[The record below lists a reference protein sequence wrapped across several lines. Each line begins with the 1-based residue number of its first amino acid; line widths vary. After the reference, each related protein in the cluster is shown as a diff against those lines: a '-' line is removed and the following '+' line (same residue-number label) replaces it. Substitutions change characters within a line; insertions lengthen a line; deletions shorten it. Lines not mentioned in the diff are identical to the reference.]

1 MTGKMFCMAAVIL
14 ILFASI
20 FPFPFINY
28 IACCMPREPHTVI
41 IFIIITTLFILILVA
56 LIVLILFLYQRR
68 RIAYK
73 KGLEM
78 LKSDF
83 EKTLLTTQLEI
94 QEQTFQNISRE
105 IHDNIGLSLTLA
117 KLNLNTIDWKD
128 PGHSQE
134 KVAGS
139 VNFISRA
146 IEDLSYISKAL
157 HTGFVEENGLLRALE
172 LEINKI
178 QKLGIFTIQYDVT
191 GSPVYIQTQKELVIF
206 RIMQEVLNNSIKHS
220 GASVI
225 TVLLNYKSTVV
236 EIEINDNGKGFIN
249 TSSAHLAKKG
259 TGLMNIV
266 KRAAFIDGSC
276 QVNSCPGKGT
286 SVQMKIPY

>member
-1 MTGKMFCMAAVIL
+1 VAAVFL
-14 ILFASI
+14 ILYAGI
-20 FPFPFINY
+20 FPFLFINY

-68 RIAYK
+68 RIAYQ

-78 LKSDF
+78 LRSDF

-117 KLNLNTIDWKD
+117 KLNLNTINWNG
-128 PGHSQE
+128 PGHTQE
-134 KVAGS
+134 KVGGS
-139 VNFISRA
+139 INFISRA
-146 IEDLSYISKAL
+146 IEDLNYISKAL
-157 HTGFVEENGLLRALE
+157 HTGFIEENGLLKALE

-178 QKLGIFTIQYDVT
+178 QKLGIFTIRYHVT
-191 GSPVYIQTQKELVIF
+191 GSPVYMQTQKELVIF

-220 GASVI
+220 GATVI
-225 TVLLNYKSTVV
+225 MVVLNYQSSLV

-249 TSSAHLAKKG
+249 TSS
-259 TGLMNIV
+259 I
-266 KRAAFIDGSC
+266 
-276 QVNSCPGKGT
+276 QQPGKAPG
-286 SVQMKIPY
+286 

>member
-1 MTGKMFCMAAVIL
+1 MAAAYTIL
-14 ILFASI
+14 YASI

-28 IACCMPREPHTVI
+28 IACCMPREPHSVI
-41 IFIIITTLFILILVA
+41 IFIITTTLFILLLIA
-56 LIVLILFLYQRR
+56 LIVFMLFLYQRR
-68 RIAYK
+68 RISYQ
-73 KGLEM
+73 KGLEI

-117 KLNLNTIDWKD
+117 KLNLNTIDWQNT
-128 PGHSQE
+128 GHSQE
-134 KVAGS
+134 KVGGS
-139 VNFISRA
+139 IHFISRA

-157 HTGFVEENGLLRALE
+157 HTDFIEENGLLKALE

-178 QKLGIFTIQYDVT
+178 QKLGIFTIRYNVT
-191 GSPVYIQTQKELVIF
+191 GSPVYMQTQKELVIF

-220 GASVI
+220 GATVI
-225 TVLLNYKSTVV
+225 TVLLNYQSSLVN
-236 EIEINDNGKGFIN
+236 IEISDNGKGFIN
-249 TSSAHLAKKG
+249 RSSTDQPGKG

-266 KRAAFIDGSC
+266 RRAAFIDGSC
-276 QVNSCPGKGT
+276 QVNSFPGKGT
-286 SVQMKIPY
+286 SIQMKIPY